1 MATNRRRVWTLFVS
15 NIADRLH
22 WQRVWQVFDWH
33 GEVVD
38 VFVPARKS
46 KAGERF
52 GFVQMASREAADR
65 VIERLHGRW
74 IYGSRISVSFAVR
87 GGCEESWQ
95 WRQERA
101 GYDRYSGDGIT
112 VLDNRGIGGDYRE
125 STMGVHV
132 KQALKNVQGVVTED
146 KREVL
151 HTCAVAWCRGSLRG
165 KALVEALHSANMK
178 GCSVMRI
185 SGDAVLLMFETVED
199 RQAVLDR
206 PDLEKW
212 FLKVVAWSP
221 KVRIDRRWVWL
232 SLVGLSMHLWST
244 TTFTNIAHLWG
255 QLVRLEDSTQEPTS
269 FERARCLVETSRMA
283 HIGEMVEV
291 RGREEDEVW
300 RVWVQEVEQAE
311 GVFRENPLFTDKSPA
326 KVVGFHD
333 DQRGSRGMGDVEV
346 GVISR
351 VEASEWCVWDVDAV
365 VEFEMGTQVRSGPEM
380 KLGQLGE
387 NAGGQGPLTVVEG
400 EWDSN
405 SIQQNQV
412 VLFKSNI
419 LGESVAEDNE
429 KESVSIHEKEVSS
442 AGNQFSNSKIQQ
454 PSVII
459 TGPNTAGSQQLLEVE
474 IVKRNKRG
482 RSRKNEG
489 QDIPYANASLS
500 DSDFVA
506 RQTALLNEAE
516 ATVELGRWCREKE
529 GVRDFVRKQRCDM
542 VFILESKLEVVSDVV
557 VGSLWATDS
566 FEFVFAPSLGALGG
580 IIIIWDST
588 RFVIESSDLLPHVIR
603 TISVEDPVEK
613 ELGEQD
619 NSGFELKED
628 KQRGEAIVEDRL
640 SSSEIEE
647 KSIEAQ
653 RLFFPEVESNRQR
666 RKRYGLLSSFQD
678 KVISES
684 DKKKW
689 DRAIRREK
697 KKVEGWVTS
706 ELSGRSLS
714 DSDLAYH
721 WKLPLKEA
729 KGALSLWKKIWVYKL
744 KVLRKRRLKS

>member
-1 MATNRRRVWTLFVS
+1 MYCKTLGIWTLFVS
-15 NIADRLH
+15 NIVDRLH
-22 WQRVWQVFDWH
+22 WQGVWQVFDRH

-52 GFVQMASREAADR
+52 GFVRMASREAGDR

-74 IYGSRISVSFAVR
+74 IYGSQISVSFAVR
-87 GGCEESWQ
+87 GGRDESWQ

-101 GYDRYSGDGIT
+101 GYERYSGDGIT
-112 VLDNRGIGGDYRE
+112 GLDNRGIGGDYRE

-132 KQALKNVQGVVTED
+132 KQALKNIQGVVAED

-185 SGDAVLLMFETVED
+185 SGDAVLLMFETVDD

-232 SLVGLSMHLWST
+232 SLVGLPMHLWST
-244 TTFTNIAHLWG
+244 ATFTNIAHLWG

-283 HIGEMVEV
+283 PIGEMVEV
-291 RGREEDEVW
+291 RGGR
-300 RVWVQEVEQAE
+300 RMRS
-311 GVFRENPLFTDKSPA
+311 GGFGFRRENPLFADKSSA

-333 DQRGSRGMGDVEV
+333 DQRSSHGMGDVEV

-351 VEASEWCVWDVDAV
+351 VEASEWRVWDVDAV

-387 NAGGQGPLTVVEG
+387 KAGGQGPLTVVEG

-429 KESVSIHEKEVSS
+429 KESVSIHEKEKLKLVM
-442 AGNQFSNSKIQQ
+442 
-454 PSVII
+454 SVQ
-459 TGPNTAGSQQLLEVE
+459 GFLVM
-474 IVKRNKRG
+474 
-482 RSRKNEG
+482 EG
-489 QDIPYANASLS
+489 QNGQVQVVMIQERR
-500 DSDFVA
+500 VH
-506 RQTALLNEAE
+506 LL
-516 ATVELGRWCREKE
+516 
-529 GVRDFVRKQRCDM
+529 
-542 VFILESKLEVVSDVV
+542 KL
-557 VGSLWATDS
+557 
-566 FEFVFAPSLGALGG
+566 
-580 IIIIWDST
+580 
-588 RFVIESSDLLPHVIR
+588 
-603 TISVEDPVEK
+603 
-613 ELGEQD
+613 
-619 NSGFELKED
+619 N
-628 KQRGEAIVEDRL
+628 
-640 SSSEIEE
+640 
-647 KSIEAQ
+647 
-653 RLFFPEVESNRQR
+653 
-666 RKRYGLLSSFQD
+666 
-678 KVISES
+678 
-684 DKKKW
+684 
-689 DRAIRREK
+689 
-697 KKVEGWVTS
+697 
-706 ELSGRSLS
+706 
-714 DSDLAYH
+714 
-721 WKLPLKEA
+721 
-729 KGALSLWKKIWVYKL
+729 
-744 KVLRKRRLKS
+744 